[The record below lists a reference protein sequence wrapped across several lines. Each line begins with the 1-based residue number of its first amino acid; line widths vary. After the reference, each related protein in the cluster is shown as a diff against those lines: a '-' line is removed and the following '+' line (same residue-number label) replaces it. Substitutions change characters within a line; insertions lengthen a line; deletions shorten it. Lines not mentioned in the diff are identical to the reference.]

1 MNLKQIDRLVGAVP
15 ESIEEKSR
23 RRLDGYAAVA
33 RRCEERIMALRDDE
47 HVAYVAA
54 WEHTGGVPEL
64 HREELEFQYVQPA
77 QRSYK

>member
-1 MNLKQIDRLVGAVP
+1 
-15 ESIEEKSR
+15 
-23 RRLDGYAAVA
+23 
-33 RRCEERIMALRDDE
+33 
-47 HVAYVAA
+47 VAA